1 MRQEMT
7 VEAGGG
13 RIVQGLGDHGKESG
27 DNNTGAVTVYHEP
40 RQLAKCLTCVVSF
53 NTHD

>member
-13 RIVQGLGDHGKESG
+13 RIIRGLGDHGKESG
-27 DNNTGAVTVYHEP
+27 DNNTEAVTD
-40 RQLAKCLTCVVSF
+40 CLP
-53 NTHD
+53 